1 MALANKLG
9 TFMLEKVINKVEDS
23 RNELPTPMYS
33 KLNVGGL

>member
-1 MALANKLG
+1 MASTYKLSIG
-9 TFMLEKVINKVEDS
+9 LLEKVIAKTEDS

>member
-9 TFMLEKVINKVEDS
+9 IGLLEKVIGKTEDS